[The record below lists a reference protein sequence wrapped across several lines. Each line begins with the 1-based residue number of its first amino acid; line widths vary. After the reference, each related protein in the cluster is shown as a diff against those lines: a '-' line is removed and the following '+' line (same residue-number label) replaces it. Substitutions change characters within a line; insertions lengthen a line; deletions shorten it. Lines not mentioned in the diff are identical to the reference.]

1 MRKLLSFALL
11 ALVAVGAQAEEKKD
25 SAASNKPV
33 FTIIKENPIT
43 SIKDQNR
50 SGTCW
55 DYSTLSFFE
64 AEILKATGKTYDLD
78 ESFVAHCMVT
88 HSTTST
94 SSSTCWSPM

>member
-1 MRKLLSFALL
+1 MKKIFTLALL
-11 ALVAVGAQAEEKKD
+11 AAVALGAQAEEKKD

-33 FTIIKENPIT
+33 FTTIKENPIT

-78 ESFVAHCMVT
+78 ESFVANKT
-88 HSTTST
+88 
-94 SSSTCWSPM
+94 